1 MLSRGSCLPPAPLA
15 ERELSPQVFMT
26 EMMRG
31 MGLTLQYFFQKKV
44 TLNYPFEKNQV
55 RKTPYKLGRSWA
67 NFSLL

>member
-1 MLSRGSCLPPAPLA
+1 
-15 ERELSPQVFMT
+15 MT